1 MTNLVDTL
9 QAGEN
14 GKTVEAPLGSAAQ
27 GDAASGS
34 RPIRAGRFR
43 IGVRGKLTAAMLAV
57 TVVAVAAMG
66 VVTRYAFD
74 RGFVNYV
81 NEQGVEKL
89 ESLQPRLAAGY
100 AENGS
105 WDFLMSSVTI
115 WFEIVGYP
123 GGHTEVPPIGAPIP
137 PDVAVDVTGTSLR
150 MVLLDSE
157 RRFVIGFIGDT
168 TGAVERPIEVAG
180 STVGWL
186 EYVPVKEV
194 VTTADQ
200 RFRRQQNLLTIMIGV
215 IVVGCATGLAVLMSN
230 TMLRPLRRVGR
241 GISRLASGDYA
252 ARLPVESDDEIGQ
265 LSSDV
270 NHLAMVLDRNESLRR
285 TLMADLSHE
294 LRTPIAILHAEL
306 EAMRDGLRTPDA
318 ESLRAWLAE
327 VKTLGSLVNDIY
339 ELSSTD
345 AGALSYRMQAT
356 DLSDIV
362 DCSVRAFSE
371 RRKRR
376 NLSLEYIP
384 FNSEVE
390 ILGDD
395 ARINQLFNNLL
406 ENSVRYT
413 DPGGSIRVICEL
425 TPSTARVVIEDSAP
439 GVPDELLENLFH
451 RYFRAR
457 PPRTGRRRGNGLGL
471 AICRNIIEAHRGRL
485 RASHSTL
492 GGLRVEIELPRSP
505 G

>member
-1 MTNLVDTL
+1 MTDLADTL
-9 QAGEN
+9 HPNQN
-14 GKTVEAPLGSAAQ
+14 GKTVDAPTGLPARE
-27 GDAASGS
+27 DDTASS
-34 RPIRAGRFR
+34 QPIPRGRAR

-66 VVTRYAFD
+66 VVTRFAFD

-89 ESLQPRLAAGY
+89 ETLRPRLAGAF

-105 WDFLMSSVTI
+105 WDFLLATPTV
-115 WFEIVGYP
+115 WFGFVGYP
-123 GGHTEVPPIGAPIP
+123 GGEPEVPPIGTP
-137 PDVAVDVTGTSLR
+137 PPQYVDVTGTSLR
-150 MVLLDSE
+150 MRLLDE
-157 RRFVIGFIGDT
+157 QRRFIIGFLGES
-168 TGAVERPIEVAG
+168 TGAVELPIVVG
-180 STVGWL
+180 DVTVGWL
-186 EYVPVKEV
+186 EYVPVTEV
-194 VTTADQ
+194 LTTADQ
-200 RFRRQQNLLTIMIGV
+200 RFRRQQNLLTLLIAV
-215 IVVGCATGLAVLMSN
+215 IVVGGAAALAVLMSN
-230 TMLRPLRRVGR
+230 TMLKPLRRVGR
-241 GISRLASGDYA
+241 AISRLASGDHT
-252 ARLPVESDDEIGQ
+252 ARLPIESKDEVGQ
-265 LSSDV
+265 LSTDV

-327 VKTLGSLVNDIY
+327 VKTLGSLVNDIH

-345 AGALSYRMQAT
+345 AGALSYRMQPM
-356 DLSDIV
+356 DLAEVV
-362 DCSVRAFSE
+362 DCSTRAFAE

-376 NLSLEYIP
+376 TILFDYVP
-384 FNSEVE
+384 FPDEVE

-413 DPGGSIRVICEL
+413 DPGGTLRVACQL
-425 TPSTARVVIEDSAP
+425 TASTARVVIEDSAP

-457 PPRTGRRRGNGLGL
+457 PPRTGRRRGSGLGL
-471 AICRNIIEAHRGRL
+471 AICRNIIEAHRGSI
-485 RASHSTL
+485 RASHSAL
-492 GGLRVEIELPRSP
+492 GGLRVEIELPRSLR
-505 G
+505 

>member
-1 MTNLVDTL
+1 MTDSADVVGSASGGARLESP
-9 QAGEN
+9 AGIA
-14 GKTVEAPLGSAAQ
+14 GAGDEAPA
-27 GDAASGS
+27 
-34 RPIRAGRFR
+34 RPNSVGPFR
-43 IGVRGKLTAAMLAV
+43 VGVRSKLVAAMLAV

-66 VVTRYAFD
+66 VVTRIAFD

-81 NEQGVEKL
+81 NEQGVERL

-100 AENGS
+100 AEHGS
-105 WDFLMSSVTI
+105 WDFLLESVTV
-115 WFEIVGYP
+115 WFDIVGYP
-123 GGHTEVPPIGAPIP
+123 GGHTEVPPLGSPVP
-137 PDVAVDVTGTSLR
+137 VDVPVDVTGTSLR
-150 MVLLDSE
+150 IALLDE
-157 RRFVIGFIGDT
+157 QRRFFIGFIGVAE
-168 TGAVERPIEVAG
+168 GAVELPIVVEG
-180 STVGWL
+180 KTVGWL

-200 RFRRQQNLLTIMIGV
+200 RFRRQQNLLTFIIGA
-215 IVVGCATGLAVLMSN
+215 IVMGGAAGLALLMSN

-241 GISRLASGDYA
+241 AISRLASGDHA
-252 ARLPVESDDEIGQ
+252 ARLPVESNDEVGQ
-265 LSSDV
+265 LSTDV

-306 EAMRDGLRTPDA
+306 EAVRDGLRTPDA

-345 AGALSYRMQAT
+345 AGALSYRMQT
-356 DLSDIV
+356 VDLADIV
-362 DCSVRAFSE
+362 DCAARAFSE

-376 NLSLEYIP
+376 NISFDYVP
-384 FNSEVE
+384 FTGEVE

-395 ARINQLFNNLL
+395 ARINQLFNNLF

-413 DPGGSIRVICEL
+413 DHGGTLRVACRL
-425 TPSTARVVIEDSAP
+425 TASTARVVIEDSAP

-457 PPRTGRRRGNGLGL
+457 PPRTGRRRGSGLGL
-471 AICRNIIEAHRGRL
+471 AICRNIIEAHRGSI

-492 GGLRVEIELPRSP
+492 GGLRVEIELPRLP
-505 G
+505 R